1 MDSQQRSRV
10 FLTLGSN
17 LSPEQNLPAAI
28 QLLNSTA
35 DVRVVKVSQ
44 VWESAPVGFLNQ
56 PAFCNAAVLIETCR
70 SPRELKFSVLRQIE
84 DRLGRVRDPANKNGP
99 RTIDLDIGFFGNSVI
114 AEENLIIP
122 DPDIPQREFL
132 ATPLAELDADYV
144 HPVLGQT
151 LAELAASIRTP
162 GCLIRRPDLILKTGN
177 FF

>member
-1 MDSQQRSRV
+1 MASHRSCRV

-17 LSPEQNLPAAI
+17 LSPEENLPAAI
-28 QLLNSTA
+28 LLLNSTV

-70 SPRELKFSVLRQIE
+70 TPRELKFSILRQIE

-99 RTIDLDIGFFGNSVI
+99 RTIDLDIGFFGDSVI

-151 LAELAASIRTP
+151 LGEIAASIRTAN
-162 GCLIRRPDLILKTGN
+162 CLRLRPDLILLPD
-177 FF
+177 